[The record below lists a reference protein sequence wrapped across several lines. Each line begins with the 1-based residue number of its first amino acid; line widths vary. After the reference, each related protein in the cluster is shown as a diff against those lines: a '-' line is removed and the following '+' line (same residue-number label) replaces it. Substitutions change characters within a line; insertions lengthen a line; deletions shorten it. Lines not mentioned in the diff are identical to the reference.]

1 VGLILA
7 NWRIFGVLAIL
18 LVAGAAV
25 GVSRYQLAL
34 CEVRYMR
41 LMVEYKGLVSRAEE
55 QNRAVEALEQAAK
68 EAAARA
74 RQAREAAAKTVRIA
88 EGKAASLER
97 ALSAPRATSE
107 CPAGDAVRVVRA
119 DLAAQ

>member
-1 VGLILA
+1 MTLLLA
-7 NWRIFGVLAIL
+7 NWRILGVLAL
-18 LVAGAAV
+18 LLAAGAAV
-25 GVSRYQLAL
+25 GVSRYQLAQCQASRAKIEADYRIL
-34 CEVRYMR
+34 
-41 LMVEYKGLVSRAEE
+41 SARAEE

-88 EGKAASLER
+88 EGKAAGLER
-97 ALSAPRATSE
+97 ALSAPRAASE

-119 DLAAQ
+119 DLAAN